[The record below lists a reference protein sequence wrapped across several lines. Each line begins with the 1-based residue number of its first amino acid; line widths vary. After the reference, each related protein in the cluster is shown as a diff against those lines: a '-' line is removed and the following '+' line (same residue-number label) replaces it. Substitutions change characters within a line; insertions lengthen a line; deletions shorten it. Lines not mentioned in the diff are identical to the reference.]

1 MANVYDA
8 IVIGGGHNGLTAG
21 AYFAR
26 AGARTVVLEARGKT
40 GGAADTSAPFAD
52 HPEINVTTYSYVMSL
67 MPPTII
73 KELNLKRHGYDVTA
87 FGPYYQAYPDGRS
100 IKVYADDAAK
110 SHDSIAQFS
119 RKDAEVLPQ
128 WEAWLQEVADVLG
141 PLLLQKP
148 PKIGSMAFGDLIE
161 SARAAWKVRKLGVR
175 GVGDVTR
182 LFTMSITDLL
192 DDWFESD
199 EIKGMLA
206 VNGIIGTW
214 AGPDEPGTAY
224 VMLHHSIGD
233 VGDGHLGS
241 WGFQQGGMGA
251 VSDSIRRSAESYG
264 CEIRTEAR
272 VRKVLTAG
280 GRFAGVVLEN
290 GEELR
295 APLGVTCI
303 HPKIAF
309 LDLIGREELPADFV
323 WDIERWRTRSG
334 VVKINVAMSEL
345 PDFIAD
351 PGKDLQDHHTGS
363 VELCFTPQYAEEAFQ
378 DSHMG
383 RKASVRPFVDGVI
396 PTTLDKKLAPEGVH
410 VF

>member
-1 MANVYDA
+1 
-8 IVIGGGHNGLTAG
+8 
-21 AYFAR
+21 
-26 AGARTVVLEARGKT
+26 
-40 GGAADTSAPFAD
+40 
-52 HPEINVTTYSYVMSL
+52 
-67 MPPTII
+67 
-73 KELNLKRHGYDVTA
+73 
-87 FGPYYQAYPDGRS
+87 
-100 IKVYADDAAK
+100 
-110 SHDSIAQFS
+110 
-119 RKDAEVLPQ
+119 
-128 WEAWLQEVADVLG
+128 
-141 PLLLQKP
+141 
-148 PKIGSMAFGDLIE
+148 MAFGDLIE

-264 CEIRTEAR
+264 CEIRTDAR
-272 VRKVLTAG
+272 VQKVLTAG

-295 APLGVTCI
+295 APLGVTCV

-351 PGKDLQDHHTGS
+351 PGKDQQDHHTGS
-363 VELCFTPQYAEEAFQ
+363 VELCFPPQYARGVPGLAHGAEA
-378 DSHMG
+378 SSG
-383 RKASVRPFVDGVI
+383 LRDGVSRPRSTEPRPRGRPRFSMSRSGFRRLEPQAASRRARAVRGPI
-396 PTTLDKKLAPEGVH
+396 IDLYTELAPNFKAAVIERRCSAPTTSSRSSV
-410 VF
+410 

>member
-26 AGARTVVLEARGKT
+26 AGARTVVLEARNKT

-100 IKVYADDAAK
+100 IMVYADDAAR

-119 RKDAEVLPQ
+119 KKDAETLPQ

-161 SARAAWKVRKLGVR
+161 SARAAWKMRKLGVR

-241 WGFQQGGMGA
+241 WGFQQGGMGG

-264 CEIRTEAR
+264 CEIRTDAR
-272 VRKVLTAG
+272 VQKVLTDRRSVRRRGARERRGAASAARRDLHPPEDRVPRPDRSRGAARRLRLGHRTVAHALG
-280 GRFAGVVLEN
+280 GREDQRRDV
-290 GEELR
+290 R
-295 APLGVTCI
+295 AARLHRRPRQGACRTTT
-303 HPKIAF
+303 
-309 LDLIGREELPADFV
+309 PA
-323 WDIERWRTRSG
+323 RWSSASRRSTR
-334 VVKINVAMSEL
+334 
-345 PDFIAD
+345 
-351 PGKDLQDHHTGS
+351 
-363 VELCFTPQYAEEAFQ
+363 
-378 DSHMG
+378 
-383 RKASVRPFVDGVI
+383 RRPSRI
-396 PTTLDKKLAPEGVH
+396 PTWGARPPSGRSWTA
-410 VF
+410 